1 MTNLENVSFSLHFAH
16 YVSFSLHFAHY
27 CSCFPHTP
35 IIKYIN
41 ILVNFHPHCCAD
53 VVLFRFNILFFS
65 MLERDMEAH
74 GYNASEWTKADA
86 ILAKQAKEGKG
97 FYINNH

>member
-1 MTNLENVSFSLHFAH
+1 MAQLNWNPCLVLYFFFVLIR
-16 YVSFSLHFAHY
+16 Y
-27 CSCFPHTP
+27 CC
-35 IIKYIN
+35 
-41 ILVNFHPHCCAD
+41 
-53 VVLFRFNILFFS
+53 RFNILFFS

-74 GYNASEWTKADA
+74 GYNAAEWTKADA